1 MYIKRK
7 FFKYTRKDRY
17 YYSGHDGSKKPYD
30 FVEDITFESK
40 PAEAVPGH
48 ILDYGVKHFTD
59 EGQPSDGMQET
70 KYSPMKSPN
79 WSAKRKPFIPFMPEH
94 LISDFVNNFQVPSI
108 NDFWNMVITAR
119 KFQTVSGNDNLRRFD
134 EQDEKYLDNQEN
146 CLEARKNL
154 LVNLLGF
161 KDTGVMVGGDLQLI
175 YPFSAKWSQVEI
187 YLSSKDPGLVTEL
200 VLYDQ
205 TNRIETRFPVRN
217 MEGFIYLFLQVLGDT
232 HQLNFDKLELFGE
245 DEYWVNEFGLT
256 YDYINI
262 PTREFINYIL
272 DGNCLAQ
279 YHE

>member
-146 CLEARKNL
+146 CLEARINL

-161 KDTGVMVGGDLQLI
+161 KDTGAMIGDDFQFV
-175 YPFSAKWSQVEI
+175 YAFSAKWSQVEI
-187 YLSSKDPGLVTEL
+187 YLSKDSGAITEL
-200 VLYDQ
+200 ALYDQ
-205 TNRIETRFPVRN
+205 TNRIETRFPIRN
-217 MEGFIYLFLQVLGDT
+217 MEGYIYLFLHIYGDLF
-232 HQLNFDKLELFGE
+232 QLNFQKLELFGE

>member
-1 MYIKRK
+1 M
-7 FFKYTRKDRY
+7 
-17 YYSGHDGSKKPYD
+17 
-30 FVEDITFESK
+30 
-40 PAEAVPGH
+40 
-48 ILDYGVKHFTD
+48 
-59 EGQPSDGMQET
+59 
-70 KYSPMKSPN
+70 
-79 WSAKRKPFIPFMPEH
+79 
-94 LISDFVNNFQVPSI
+94 
-108 NDFWNMVITAR
+108 
-119 KFQTVSGNDNLRRFD
+119 
-134 EQDEKYLDNQEN
+134 
-146 CLEARKNL
+146 
-154 LVNLLGF
+154 GF

-262 PTREFINYIL
+262 PTTEFINYIL
-272 DGNCLAQ
+272 DGNCIIQ

>member
-1 MYIKRK
+1 MFIKRK
-7 FFKYTRKDRY
+7 YFKYTRKDRY
-17 YYSGHDGSKKPYD
+17 FYSGVEGSKKSYD

-48 ILDYGVKHFTD
+48 IYDYGVKHFTD

-70 KYSPMKSPN
+70 KYPSMKSPK
-79 WSAKRKPFIPFMPEH
+79 WSANRKPFIPFMPEH
-94 LISDFVNNFQVPSI
+94 SISDFVNNFQVPSM

-119 KFQTVSGNDNLRRFD
+119 KFQTVSGQDNLRRFD

-146 CLEARKNL
+146 CLEARINL
-154 LVNLLGF
+154 LVNLLDF
-161 KDTGVMVGGDLQLI
+161 KDTGTMIGDDLQLV
-175 YPFSAKWSQVEI
+175 YAFSAKWSQIEI
-187 YLSSKDPGLVTEL
+187 YLSKDSGVVTEL

-217 MEGFIYLFLQVLGDT
+217 MEGYIYLFLLVYGDLF
-232 HQLNFDKLELFGE
+232 QLNFQKLELFGE

-256 YDYINI
+256 YDYINV
-262 PTREFINYIL
+262 PTKEFINYIL
-272 DGNCLAQ
+272 DGNCIIK